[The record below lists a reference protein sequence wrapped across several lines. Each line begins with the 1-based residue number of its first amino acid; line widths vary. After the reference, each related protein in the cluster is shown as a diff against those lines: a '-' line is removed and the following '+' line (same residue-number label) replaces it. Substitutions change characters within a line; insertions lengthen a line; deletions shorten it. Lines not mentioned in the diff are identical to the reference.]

1 MRINNVSSNVYVYGQ
16 SKERQNPSVKELQHN
31 SKDKIDISA
40 RGAEFQ
46 YALKAAKEARDFR
59 PEKVAPIKEQV
70 KNGTYHVSAENIAE
84 KMIRDM
90 TVQRV

>member
-16 SKERQNPSVKELQHN
+16 SKEHQNSSVRELHYN

-46 YALKAAKEARDFR
+46 YALKVAKEARDFR

-70 KNGTYHVSAENIAE
+70 KNGTYDVSAENIAE
-84 KMIRDM
+84 KMIREM
-90 TVQRV
+90 IAQRV

>member
-16 SKERQNPSVKELQHN
+16 SRERQNPSVKEVQH

-70 KNGTYHVSAENIAE
+70 KNGTYNVSADNIAE
-84 KMIRDM
+84 KMILEM
-90 TVQRV
+90 TAQKI

>member
-16 SKERQNPSVKELQHN
+16 SRERQNPSVKEVQQH

-46 YALKAAKEARDFR
+46 YALRAAKEARDFR
-59 PEKVAPIKEQV
+59 TEKVAPIKEQV
-70 KNGTYHVSAENIAE
+70 KNGTYDVSADKIAE
-84 KMIRDM
+84 KMILEM
-90 TVQRV
+90 TAQKI